1 MIGTLESGCQTSRDE
16 VREMPDTV
24 ADLIVGACIGVGLCW
39 LIVGALVAG
48 FMLGRFI
55 KWVVQEVRRWRD

>member
-1 MIGTLESGCQTSRDE
+1 
-16 VREMPDTV
+16 MPDTV